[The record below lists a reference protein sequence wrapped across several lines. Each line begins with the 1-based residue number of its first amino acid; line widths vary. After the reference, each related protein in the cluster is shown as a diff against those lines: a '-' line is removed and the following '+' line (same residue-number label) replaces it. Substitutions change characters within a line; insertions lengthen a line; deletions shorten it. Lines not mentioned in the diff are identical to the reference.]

1 LTAAISDA
9 GVGLQPETGKRRR
22 MRAKR
27 KKSLY
32 LISAIYPFK
41 ASANPA
47 VHYLF
52 PADNTMRI
60 SFGIARLA

>member
-1 LTAAISDA
+1 
-9 GVGLQPETGKRRR
+9 VGLQPETGKRRR
-22 MRAKR
+22 MKAKR

-32 LISAIYPFK
+32 FIAAIYPFK

-47 VHYLF
+47 VRYLF

-60 SFGIARLA
+60 SFRIACLG